1 MIFWIRKVDP
11 QMKIRVL
18 LRSCSAAQILL
29 LAAPQAIAQSAP
41 TRRDHESMMGEQQG
55 PLRPERR

>member
-1 MIFWIRKVDP
+1 
-11 QMKIRVL
+11 MKIRVL